1 MSADLPNWLKKTR
14 EAVSQRDRQKLE
26 SDTARWASNAA
37 KESQAQLLKQ
47 KAVEKPRD
55 NINLSI
61 DLWKRLDVDGLIEDV
76 SQHVYPGSKLS
87 PVSIVAG
94 AIEGTLS
101 YNGSAFRIVGWR
113 WQTATK
119 SLSSPDVGE
128 ILPPFVPLGADPNKV
143 ETPSLVASIFYHWT
157 TPSGS
162 GWEADSDYDHY
173 RYLLT
178 VKMENSFVWASTDES
193 DPDNSSDKKYL
204 QILKIQHNSTSEDLR
219 QAMDQFLAGNIR

>member
-101 YNGSAFRIVGWR
+101 YNGSAFRIV
-113 WQTATK
+113 
-119 SLSSPDVGE
+119 
-128 ILPPFVPLGADPNKV
+128 
-143 ETPSLVASIFYHWT
+143 
-157 TPSGS
+157 
-162 GWEADSDYDHY
+162 
-173 RYLLT
+173 
-178 VKMENSFVWASTDES
+178 
-193 DPDNSSDKKYL
+193 
-204 QILKIQHNSTSEDLR
+204 
-219 QAMDQFLAGNIR
+219 